1 MRDPLVWFVLIGLI
15 LFGADHYL
23 NNQEDQII
31 VDEVVR
37 QRLATLWQ
45 TQSGNP
51 ATAQEV
57 DSLVQ
62 SWLKEEIMFREAMRL
77 GLDRDDTI
85 VRRRLIQKLSFLS
98 EEVGIET
105 NEQSKLDALTSYYY
119 AHQEQY
125 KTETRFS
132 FQQIFFST
140 EEKADLYGAS
150 TEVPSTNWQSLGE
163 TSLLNSSYKE
173 MTFAEARR
181 DFGVQFAT
189 SLSELTESTEAW
201 QGPIKSSYGY
211 HFVRL
216 QQVQIQQQLPFAM
229 VRVRVAADYASEQR
243 STSQTDYYNALRE
256 KYDVVYE

>member
-105 NEQSKLDALTSYYY
+105 NEQSKLDALTS
-119 AHQEQY
+119 
-125 KTETRFS
+125 
-132 FQQIFFST
+132 
-140 EEKADLYGAS
+140 
-150 TEVPSTNWQSLGE
+150 
-163 TSLLNSSYKE
+163 
-173 MTFAEARR
+173 
-181 DFGVQFAT
+181 
-189 SLSELTESTEAW
+189 
-201 QGPIKSSYGY
+201 
-211 HFVRL
+211 
-216 QQVQIQQQLPFAM
+216 
-229 VRVRVAADYASEQR
+229 
-243 STSQTDYYNALRE
+243 
-256 KYDVVYE
+256 

>member
-1 MRDPLVWFVLIGLI
+1 MRDPLLWFVLIGGI
-15 LFGADHYL
+15 LFGADHFL
-23 NNQEDQII
+23 NSQADQII
-31 VDEVVR
+31 VDDTVR

-45 TQSGNP
+45 TQTGNP

-98 EEVGIET
+98 EEVGIEAT
-105 NEQSKLDALTSYYY
+105 QQTKQDALMSYYD

-125 KTETRFS
+125 RTETRYT

-140 EEKADLYGAS
+140 EENANQYVAS
-150 TEVPSTNWQSLGE
+150 ALTPSIDWQSLGQ
-163 TSLLNSSYKE
+163 TSLLNASFKE
-173 MTFAEARR
+173 VTLSEVRR
-181 DFGVQFAT
+181 DFGVKFAK
-189 SLSELTESTEAW
+189 SLREFVEDTVAW

-216 QQVQIQQQLPFAM
+216 QQVKTEQQLPFAM
-229 VRVRVAADYASEQR
+229 VRAQVAADYASEQR
-243 STSQTDYYNALRE
+243 SDSQADYYNALLD